1 MTNTLSRYY
10 SFIQRATGT
19 LFQMHNGEKISH
31 FELQNSAESILPI
44 VLKNVDGIS
53 PAVYD
58 AILNA
63 VIDQYE
69 IEVGIKVFDP
79 NFLVKDKMSKFWL
92 AKRKASMPPYAYFN
106 RYKVYLGKEEFP
118 QKTIKSIES
127 TCEQILSYCADPEN
141 GANKKKGLVV
151 GDVQSGKTANYLGL
165 INMAFDYGYR
175 IVVLLA
181 GSTDS
186 LRLQTQKRT
195 DAGVIGAISDSIGN
209 SIEYIGVGIPG
220 QNHYAI
226 PFTNQNYDFKKF
238 LQKNINATFGDFRK
252 PVVLVVKKNGKILE
266 SVSERL
272 QAELSDKGVT
282 DSKSILI
289 IDDEAD
295 YASVNTKKPGNDAS
309 TINKLVRMIFNK
321 FPIASYVGYTA
332 TPFANIFINPYDIED
347 YMDLFPS
354 DFIVQLNA
362 SSTYFGGRKV
372 FPKEEADRG
381 KHLRVLSEEEP
392 LFLPVVHE
400 KDCYYEGLADS
411 VKEAIYVFLIN
422 CVIRSVRG
430 QQTKH
435 RSMMINI
442 TRYNLVQSQI
452 EEKVSEFI
460 EVLTCEIEQLSS
472 GSFERFIAN
481 RHMKAM
487 YEVYKNDK
495 FYRDIRD
502 GAIEQGIEK
511 VDWATIQAG
520 LYSEIKQVN
529 VVVINSKNGKMTQ
542 KTDDNKNKRFNY
554 DDYKDQG
561 ARVIAIGGMVLS
573 RGLTLEGL
581 MVSYYSRNATAY
593 DTLLQMGRWFGYRPN
608 YEDLCRLYI
617 TQENIDR
624 FDAVLDAV
632 EDLKIQ
638 FAEMER
644 NGKEPKDFGLM
655 VKESPDTLETTLLVT
670 ARNKMIGSESILCH
684 LNYGGVS
691 ADTSKLKR
699 NIADNE
705 HNYRVTEQIVGS
717 IPFDYET
724 APESQTKYFMSRG
737 IHKFKIANLIGQLKI
752 PYINRK
758 FDTEGLAEYIENS
771 EQFDSWDVVIATG
784 DSKKESFPN
793 IFPNRRITCVQ
804 RSFHIK
810 GATDEYIR
818 IGGSNNRV
826 MEPTV
831 FNAGLWLTEEQKR
844 YILEE
849 KNKDASEDKVSQY
862 LSITDYLRER
872 TDPILIIYPIELN
885 DKLTSSE
892 NDDWSEEE
900 KIALGQEKKQICE
913 SLTKPLM
920 AFAIGFPAKQ
930 GPVMI
935 QYRAN
940 RIKLQELEHS
950 ETNDDEEGEDDDNN

>member
-1 MTNTLSRYY
+1 MTNTLTRYY

-31 FELQNSAESILPI
+31 SELQNSANSILPI
-44 VLKNVDGIS
+44 VLKNIDGIS
-53 PAVYD
+53 PSVYD
-58 AILNA
+58 AILEA

-79 NFLVKDKMSKFWL
+79 NFLVKDRMSKFWL

-106 RYKVYLGKEEFP
+106 RYKVYLGKEEFA
-118 QKTIKSIES
+118 QKTIQSIES
-127 TCEQILSYCADPEN
+127 TCEQILSFCADPEN

-165 INMAFDYGYR
+165 INMAYDYGYR

-238 LQKNINATFGDFRK
+238 LQKNINATFSDFRK

-272 QAELSDKGVT
+272 QAELSDKGVIDT
-282 DSKSILI
+282 KSILI

-309 TINKLVRMIFNK
+309 TINKLVRTIFNK

-332 TPFANIFINPYDIED
+332 TPFANIFINPYDVENNR
-347 YMDLFPS
+347 DLFPS

-362 SSTYFGGRKV
+362 SSAYFGGRKV
-372 FPKEEADRG
+372 FPKDEADRE

-392 LFLPVVHE
+392 LFLPVIHE
-400 KDCYYEGLADS
+400 KEYCYEGLAES

-430 QQTKH
+430 QQKKH

-442 TRYNLVQSQI
+442 TRFNNIQSQI
-452 EEKVSEFI
+452 EEKVKDFVEL
-460 EVLTCEIEQLSS
+460 LTCEIEQLSS
-472 GSFERFIAN
+472 RGLEEFVAN
-481 RHMKAM
+481 RHMKTM
-487 YEVYKNDK
+487 YEVYKSDK
-495 FYRDIRD
+495 FYKNIRN
-502 GAIEQGIEK
+502 GANEQGIEK

-520 LYSEIKQVN
+520 LYDEIKQIK
-529 VVVINSKNGKMTQ
+529 VVVINSRNGKMTQ
-542 KTDDNKNKRFNY
+542 KTSDNKSKRFNY
-554 DDYKDQG
+554 DDYKDSG

-617 TQENIDR
+617 TQDNIDR

-644 NGKEPKDFGLM
+644 NNKTPEDFGLM
-655 VKESPDTLETTLLVT
+655 VKESPDTLDTTLLVT
-670 ARNKMIGSESILCH
+670 ARNKMLGTESILCH

-691 ADTSKLKR
+691 ADTSKLR
-699 NIADNE
+699 RDNAENE
-705 HNYRVTEQIVGS
+705 HNYRVTECFVNS
-717 IPFDYET
+717 IPFKYESS
-724 APESQTKYFMSRG
+724 PENQSKYYMARNV
-737 IHKFKIANLIGQLKI
+737 HKYKIANLIGQLKI
-752 PYINRK
+752 PYVNKK

-771 EQFDSWDVVIATG
+771 EQFNSWDVVIATG
-784 DSKKESFPN
+784 DSKEKSFPQSSKD
-793 IFPNRRITCVQ
+793 ITCVQ
-804 RSFHIK
+804 RRFHIK
-810 GATDEYIR
+810 NCNDEYIR

-831 FNAGLWLTEEQKR
+831 FNAGLWLTEKQKND
-844 YILEE
+844 ILAE
-849 KNKDASEDKVSQY
+849 KNQNVSEDNISNY
-862 LSITDYLRER
+862 LGISDYLKRR
-872 TDPILIIYPIELN
+872 SDPILIIYPIELTTKLN
-885 DKLTSSE
+885 DSE
-892 NDDWSEEE
+892 KEIMSEEE
-900 KIALGQEKKQICE
+900 KLTKQKIRD

-920 AFAIGFPAKQ
+920 AYAIGFPAKQ
-930 GPVMI
+930 GRVMI
-935 QYRAN
+935 KYRAN
-940 RIKLQELEHS
+940 KIKLQELEHS
-950 ETNDDEEGEDDDNN
+950 EINDEEEGEDDDND

>member
-31 FELQNSAESILPI
+31 SELQNSAESILPI
-44 VLKNVDGIS
+44 VLKNVDGIN
-53 PAVYD
+53 PVVYD

-69 IEVGIKVFDP
+69 VEVGIKVYDP
-79 NFLVKDKMSKFWL
+79 NFLVKDKLSKYWL
-92 AKRKASMPPYAYFN
+92 AKRKSTMPPYSYFN
-106 RYKVYLGKEEFP
+106 RYKVYLSKQEFS
-118 QKTIKSIES
+118 QKTIQSIES

-141 GANKKKGLVV
+141 GANKKRGLVV

-209 SIEYIGVGIPG
+209 SIEYLGVGIPG

-226 PFTNQNYDFKKF
+226 PFTNQSYDFKKF
-238 LQKNINATFGDFRK
+238 LQKNINATFSDFRK

-282 DSKSILI
+282 DTKSILI

-332 TPFANIFINPYDIED
+332 TPFANIFINPYDVENNR
-347 YMDLFPS
+347 DLFPS

-362 SSTYFGGRKV
+362 SSLYFGGRKV
-372 FPKEEADRG
+372 FPKDETDRA
-381 KHLRVLSEEEP
+381 KHLRVISEEEP
-392 LFLPVVHE
+392 LFLPVIHE
-400 KDCYYEGLADS
+400 KEYQYAGMADS

-422 CVIRSVRG
+422 CVIRSIRG

-442 TRYNLVQSQI
+442 TRYNDVQSQI
-452 EEKVSEFI
+452 EAKVTEFI
-460 EVLTCEIEQLSS
+460 ELLTCEIEQLSS
-472 GSFERFIAN
+472 RSLEDFIAN

-487 YEVYKNDK
+487 YEVYKNDD
-495 FYRDIRD
+495 FYRDIRE
-502 GAIEQGIEK
+502 GANEKEIEK
-511 VDWATIQAG
+511 IDWTDIQAG
-520 LYSEIKQVN
+520 LYSEIKQIK
-529 VVVINSKNGKMTQ
+529 VVVINSRNGKMTQ

-554 DDYKDQG
+554 DDYKDSG

-644 NGKEPKDFGLM
+644 NGKSPEDFGLM
-655 VKESPDTLETTLLVT
+655 VRESPDTLETTLLVT
-670 ARNKMIGSESILCH
+670 ARNKMNSTESILCH

-699 NIADNE
+699 DQAENE
-705 HNYRVTEQIVGS
+705 HNYSVTESFIDS
-717 IPFDYET
+717 IPFKYESG
-724 APESQTKYFMSRG
+724 PEEQPKYYMASKV
-737 IHKFKIANLIGQLKI
+737 HKYKIANLISQLRI
-752 PYINRK
+752 PYINKK

-784 DSKKESFPN
+784 TSEKESFPQRG
-793 IFPNRRITCVQ
+793 IKCVQ
-804 RSFHIK
+804 RRFHIK
-810 GATDEYIR
+810 NCNDEYIR

-831 FNAGLWLTEEQKR
+831 FNAGLWLTEKQR
-844 YILEE
+844 NDILEE
-849 KNKDASEDKVSQY
+849 KNQNVSEEDISKY
-862 LSITDYLRER
+862 LGISDYLKRR
-872 TDPILIIYPIELN
+872 SDPILIIYPIELTPKLN
-885 DKLTSSE
+885 DSEKETMPEEVKLT
-892 NDDWSEEE
+892 
-900 KIALGQEKKQICE
+900 KQEICD

-920 AFAIGFPAKQ
+920 AYAIGFPAKQ

-935 QYRAN
+935 KYRAN

-950 ETNDDEEGEDDDNN
+950 EINDDEEGEDDDND